1 MSRQPDEQQTRG
13 FRPSA
18 RRRNRIAAGI
28 ALGAAAIGGNVL
40 VYSSLDDTTTAI
52 QAVDNIPAGTQ
63 VTAEM
68 FRAVDVDVDSSVPTI
83 SADQLPSLVG
93 QYARVRIVSGQL
105 VVGLAFQ
112 PEPIVEP
119 GKAIVAV
126 EVDTDLMP
134 TNVRDRSTLQLVVI
148 GSDDLPVTVP
158 GRSMEVPVESAS
170 GTGTVSLSVEV
181 DLAQAP
187 VVAAADVVRV
197 VLLAPAADE
206 AAGDAPDADADTGT
220 EPDTDRAPAS
230 DPPPD
235 SDGEEG

>member
-1 MSRQPDEQQTRG
+1 MSRQPDEQTRG

-28 ALGAAAIGGNVL
+28 ALGAIAIGGNVL
-40 VYSSLDDTTTAI
+40 VYSSLDDTTTVV

-68 FRAVDVDVDSSVPTI
+68 FRTVDVDVDSSVPTV
-83 SADQLPSLVG
+83 SGDQLPALVG

-112 PEPIVEP
+112 PEPVVDP
-119 GKAIVAV
+119 GKAIVAI

-158 GRSMEVPVESAS
+158 ARSMEVPVESAS

-181 DLAQAP
+181 DLARAP
-187 VVAAADVVRV
+187 IVAAADVVRV
-197 VLLAPAADE
+197 VLLAPSADE
-206 AAGDAPDADADTGT
+206 AAGDPPGPSADLNTDTG
-220 EPDTDRAPAS
+220 APTS
-230 DPPPD
+230 DPPSE
-235 SDGEEG
+235 SDEEG